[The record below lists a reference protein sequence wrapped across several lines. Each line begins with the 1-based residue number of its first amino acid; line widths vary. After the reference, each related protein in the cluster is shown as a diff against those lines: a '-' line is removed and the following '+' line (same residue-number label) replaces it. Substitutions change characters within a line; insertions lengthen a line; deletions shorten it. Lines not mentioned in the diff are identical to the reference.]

1 MSVDSVGPE
10 ERPERDSGEYVG
22 VGASLRQSRVESGRN
37 LSEASEA
44 LRIRRPHLQAIEE
57 GRFDELPGQAYA
69 LGFVRAYAEY
79 LELDSDWVIDRY
91 REEMEPGD
99 ANQDLHFPEP
109 PPVRDWRPRIGVAGA
124 ALALAAVAYGGWYYI
139 QNRDNP
145 GDDLVSEVP
154 PDLLGE
160 TAPEPP
166 GDLEPR
172 AGAAGSDEPDFAATI
187 DSLAAP
193 GSPLPGSTAPQT
205 PPEAGLPGAPPAEA
219 IPAERPPVTSLAELA
234 EADPARPVDDPPVV
248 SEAVAGDRPDTGAD
262 AADETGAA
270 EAAEEEVTAE
280 EDPAGEG
287 TVYGAANVGGR
298 VVLRAV
304 RESWVSVR
312 EPDGERVFQRLLR
325 PGDSYRVP
333 ARADLS
339 MIVGNAG
346 GLAVEVDGVTLPPLG
361 EEGRT
366 RRDVS
371 LDPDSLTGGLP

>member
-10 ERPERDSGEYVG
+10 ERPERDTGDYVG
-22 VGASLRQSRVESGRN
+22 VGASLRQSRVESGRD

-79 LELDSDWVIDRY
+79 LELDSDWVIDRF
-91 REEMEPGD
+91 REEVDPGD
-99 ANQDLHFPEP
+99 ANPDLHFPEP

-124 ALALAAVAYGGWYYI
+124 ALALAAVAYGGWYYV
-139 QNRDNP
+139 QNRGEP
-145 GDDLVSEVP
+145 GNDPVSEAP
-154 PDLLGE
+154 PDMPGE
-160 TAPEPP
+160 TA
-166 GDLEPR
+166 
-172 AGAAGSDEPDFAATI
+172 S
-187 DSLAAP
+187 
-193 GSPLPGSTAPQT
+193 
-205 PPEAGLPGAPPAEA
+205 APPAEA
-219 IPAERPPVTSLAELA
+219 EPQAGATDPRGSEPAATADALAAPGPRLPDSTTPETLPDTGLPETAPGEAIPPERSPVTSLAELA
-234 EADPARPVDDPPVV
+234 EADTERPVDEPPVV
-248 SEAVAGDRPDTGAD
+248 PADVAAEVPDAG
-262 AADETGAA
+262 ADETDETEAA
-270 EAAEEEVTAE
+270 EASDEAGT
-280 EDPAGEG
+280 AGEG
-287 TVYGAANVGGR
+287 TVYGAANAGGR

-304 RESWVSVR
+304 RESWISVR
-312 EPDGERVFQRLLR
+312 GPNGERVFTRLLR

-371 LDPDSLTGGLP
+371 LDPDALTGALP

>member
-10 ERPERDSGEYVG
+10 ERPERDSGDYVG
-22 VGASLRQSRVESGRN
+22 VGASLRQSRVESGRD

-79 LELDSDWVIDRY
+79 LELDSDWVIDRF
-91 REEMEPGD
+91 REEVDPGD

-124 ALALAAVAYGGWYYI
+124 ALALAAVAYGGWYYV
-139 QNRDNP
+139 QNRGEPRD
-145 GDDLVSEVP
+145 GSVSEAP

-160 TAPEPP
+160 TAP
-166 GDLEPR
+166 
-172 AGAAGSDEPDFAATI
+172 
-187 DSLAAP
+187 
-193 GSPLPGSTAPQT
+193 
-205 PPEAGLPGAPPAEA
+205 APPAETGPQAGATDPDGSDPAATVDALAVPGPPLPESTTPETSPETGLLETAPGEA
-219 IPAERPPVTSLAELA
+219 IPPERPPVTSLAELA
-234 EADPARPVDDPPVV
+234 EADTERPVDEPPVV
-248 SEAVAGDRPDTGAD
+248 PEDVAAEVPDAGVD
-262 AADETGAA
+262 EADETEAA
-270 EAAEEEVTAE
+270 EASDEAGTAE
-280 EDPAGEG
+280 EG
-287 TVYGAANVGGR
+287 TVYGAANAGGR

-304 RESWVSVR
+304 RESWISVR
-312 EPDGERVFQRLLR
+312 GPNGERVFTRLLR

-371 LDPDSLTGGLP
+371 LDPDALTGALP

>member
-10 ERPERDSGEYVG
+10 ERPERDTGDYVG
-22 VGASLRQSRVESGRN
+22 VGASLRQSRVESGRD

-79 LELDSDWVIDRY
+79 LELDSDWVIDRF
-91 REEMEPGD
+91 REEVDPGD
-99 ANQDLHFPEP
+99 ANPDLHFPEP

-124 ALALAAVAYGGWYYI
+124 ALALAAVAYGGWYYV
-139 QNRDNP
+139 QNRGEP
-145 GDDLVSEVP
+145 GNDPVSEAP
-154 PDLLGE
+154 PDMPGE
-160 TAPEPP
+160 TASAPPAETEPQ
-166 GDLEPR
+166 
-172 AGAAGSDEPDFAATI
+172 AGATDPGEPDPAATA
-187 DSLAAP
+187 DALAAP
-193 GSPLPGSTAPQT
+193 GPRLPDSTTPETLPDTGLPETAP
-205 PPEAGLPGAPPAEA
+205 GEA
-219 IPAERPPVTSLAELA
+219 IPPERSPVTSLAELA
-234 EADPARPVDDPPVV
+234 EADTERPVDEPPVV
-248 SEAVAGDRPDTGAD
+248 PADVAAEVPDAG
-262 AADETGAA
+262 ADETDETEAA
-270 EAAEEEVTAE
+270 EASDEAGT
-280 EDPAGEG
+280 AGEG
-287 TVYGAANVGGR
+287 TVYGAANAGGR

-304 RESWVSVR
+304 RESWISVR
-312 EPDGERVFQRLLR
+312 GPNGERVFTRLLR

-371 LDPDSLTGGLP
+371 LDPDALTGALP

>member
-10 ERPERDSGEYVG
+10 ERPERDTGDYVG
-22 VGASLRQSRVESGRN
+22 VGASLRQSRVVSGRD

-79 LELDSDWVIDRY
+79 LELDSDWVIDRF
-91 REEMEPGD
+91 REEVDPGD
-99 ANQDLHFPEP
+99 ANPDLHFPEP

-124 ALALAAVAYGGWYYI
+124 ALALAAVAYGGWYYV
-139 QNRDNP
+139 QNRGEP
-145 GDDLVSEVP
+145 GNDPVSEAP
-154 PDLLGE
+154 PDMPGE
-160 TAPEPP
+160 TASAPPAETEPQ
-166 GDLEPR
+166 
-172 AGAAGSDEPDFAATI
+172 AGATDPRGSEPAATA
-187 DSLAAP
+187 DALAAP
-193 GSPLPGSTAPQT
+193 GPRLPDSTTPETLPDTGLPETAP
-205 PPEAGLPGAPPAEA
+205 GEA
-219 IPAERPPVTSLAELA
+219 IPPERSPVTSLAELA
-234 EADPARPVDDPPVV
+234 EADTERPVDEPPVV
-248 SEAVAGDRPDTGAD
+248 PADIPDAGAEET
-262 AADETGAA
+262 DETDETEAA
-270 EAAEEEVTAE
+270 EASDEAGT
-280 EDPAGEG
+280 AGEG
-287 TVYGAANVGGR
+287 TVYGAANAGGR

-304 RESWVSVR
+304 RESWISVR
-312 EPDGERVFQRLLR
+312 GPNGERVFTRLLR

-371 LDPDSLTGGLP
+371 LDPDALTGALP

>member
-10 ERPERDSGEYVG
+10 ERPERDSGDYVG
-22 VGASLRQSRVESGRN
+22 VGASLRQSRVESGRD

-79 LELDSDWVIDRY
+79 LELDSDWVIDRF
-91 REEMEPGD
+91 REEVDPGD

-124 ALALAAVAYGGWYYI
+124 ALALAAVAYGGWYYV
-139 QNRDNP
+139 QNRGEP
-145 GDDLVSEVP
+145 RGGPVSEAP

-160 TAPEPP
+160 TAPAPP
-166 GDLEPR
+166 AETDPR
-172 AGAAGSDEPDFAATI
+172 AGATGSGDPDPAATG
-187 DSLAAP
+187 DVLAAP
-193 GSPLPGSTAPQT
+193 GPPLSGSTNPETLPETELPETAPGEAM
-205 PPEAGLPGAPPAEA
+205 PP
-219 IPAERPPVTSLAELA
+219 ERPPVTSLAELA
-234 EADPARPVDDPPVV
+234 EADTERLGDEPLVV
-248 SEAVAGDRPDTGAD
+248 PEDVAAEVPDAG
-262 AADETGAA
+262 ADETGET
-270 EAAEEEVTAE
+270 EAVEASDEAGTAE
-280 EDPAGEG
+280 QGM
-287 TVYGAANVGGR
+287 VYGAANAGGR

-304 RESWVSVR
+304 RESWIAVR
-312 EPDGERVFQRLLR
+312 GPDGERVFTQLLK

-371 LDPDSLTGGLP
+371 LDPDALTAGALP

>member
-10 ERPERDSGEYVG
+10 ERPERDTGDYVG
-22 VGASLRQSRVESGRN
+22 VGASLRQSRVESGRD

-79 LELDSDWVIDRY
+79 LELDSDWVIDRF
-91 REEMEPGD
+91 REEVDPGD
-99 ANQDLHFPEP
+99 ANPDLHFPEP

-124 ALALAAVAYGGWYYI
+124 ALALAAVAYGGWYYV
-139 QNRDNP
+139 QNRGEP
-145 GDDLVSEVP
+145 GNDPVSEAP
-154 PDLLGE
+154 PDLTGE
-160 TAPEPP
+160 TA
-166 GDLEPR
+166 
-172 AGAAGSDEPDFAATI
+172 S
-187 DSLAAP
+187 
-193 GSPLPGSTAPQT
+193 
-205 PPEAGLPGAPPAEA
+205 APPAEA
-219 IPAERPPVTSLAELA
+219 EPQAGATDPRGSEPAATADARAAPGPRLPDSTTPETLPDTGLPETAPGEAIPPERSPVTSLAELA
-234 EADPARPVDDPPVV
+234 EADTERPGDEPPVV
-248 SEAVAGDRPDTGAD
+248 PADVAAEVPDAG
-262 AADETGAA
+262 ADETDETEAA
-270 EAAEEEVTAE
+270 EASDEAGT
-280 EDPAGEG
+280 AGEG
-287 TVYGAANVGGR
+287 TVYGAANAGGR

-304 RESWVSVR
+304 RESWISVR
-312 EPDGERVFQRLLR
+312 GPNGERVFTRLLR

-371 LDPDSLTGGLP
+371 LDPDALTGALP